1 MAQDNYT
8 NYPHK
13 FEKESEKE
21 TKTADEVINEIAE
34 VLRECDGKDLERI
47 ANQILTKK
55 VKYIEDSIFEVD
67 E

>member
-1 MAQDNYT
+1 MAQ
-8 NYPHK
+8 
-13 FEKESEKE
+13 EKE
-21 TKTADEVINEIAE
+21 TKTANEIIIEISE
-34 VLRECDGKDLERI
+34 VLAEADGKTIERI

>member
-34 VLRECDGKDLERI
+34 VLREERI

>member
-34 VLRECDGKDLERI
+34 VLREERI

-55 VKYIEDSIFEVD
+55 FKYIEDSIFEVD